1 MIKYE
6 IEGGNLPVV
15 ICYPEAGQVLCT
27 QSGAMSW
34 MSPNMQMQTNSGGG
48 IKKALGRL
56 FSGDSIF
63 LNEYTPDGGSGMI
76 AFAATLPG
84 TIVPFHVTP
93 GNGIIVQKSGF
104 LAMEKGLDLSVYLQ
118 KKLGAG
124 LFGGEGFIMQKV
136 TGNGVVFIEID
147 GHCKEYT
154 LAAGESIIVDNGY
167 LAAMSET
174 CTMDIQTV
182 KGAKN
187 IFLGGEGLFH
197 TRITGPGKV
206 YIQSMPIVNIADRI
220 APYLPKPTVSSSD
233 NDEGININLGK
244 IF

>member
-6 IEGGNLPVV
+6 IEGGSLPVV
-15 ICYPEAGQVLCT
+15 ICYPEVGQTHCT

-48 IKKALGRL
+48 FKKALGRL

-63 LNEYTPDGGSGMI
+63 MNEYTPQGGNGMI
-76 AFAATLPG
+76 AFASSFPG
-84 TIVPFHVTP
+84 SIIPFEITN

-104 LAMEKGLDLSVYLQ
+104 LAMEKGLDLSVFFQ
-118 KKLGAG
+118 KSLGRG
-124 LFGGEGFIMQKV
+124 FFGGEGFIMQRISGEGTAFV
-136 TGNGVVFIEID
+136 EID
-147 GHCKEYT
+147 GYCKEYT
-154 LAAGESIIVDNGY
+154 LAAGESIIVDTGY

-182 KGAKN
+182 KGIKN
-187 IFLGGEGLFH
+187 ALFGGEGLFN

-206 YIQSMPIVNIADRI
+206 YIQSMPIINTAQRLI
-220 APYLPKPTVSSSD
+220 PYLPQPSSNDSD
-233 NDEGININLGK
+233 GINISFGGRN
-244 IF
+244 